1 MESGDLQPASSPWR
15 LRKQEDGQAAEQQ
28 KEEEEGDQE
37 QNQNQ
42 NQQVVSKDSNSSE
55 NVEVIEGTNEGVLV
69 SKVMFDAPQQYVQA
83 ARLIGRSEFTDKGGS
98 SVACQFEAEG
108 DGVGP
113 MFGFGEEVYPDVL
126 VDGIECLAYISDR
139 EDDGDDELSMTD
151 DDDDLGNVVSDSGV
165 VDDDEDIVEGYPF
178 TVFLDSFFDDENDN
192 GDDIEDDTEDDEM
205 FQFPDDSSSS
215 EDLPRTLSEDS
226 SDGNGRDVWS
236 PWGRNRYTA
245 ESRGRN
251 INSRGSG
258 WSPWS
263 SNEASSAL
271 PEDDEEEIEFI
282 SGGGGGGAGGG
293 AGSEVSD
300 NGRYTDEDEYIQG
313 NEEVA
318 DGDLSWLDA
327 GNEETETG
335 D

>member
-1 MESGDLQPASSPWR
+1 MESRDLQPASSPWQS
-15 LRKQEDGQAAEQQ
+15 RKQEDGQAAGDQNER
-28 KEEEEGDQE
+28 EEGDQE
-37 QNQNQ
+37 QSE
-42 NQQVVSKDSNSSE
+42 NQQIVSKDNDSSE
-55 NVEVIEGTNEGVLV
+55 GVDVVDGTTKGVLV
-69 SKVMFDAPQQYVQA
+69 SRVMFDAPQQYVQA
-83 ARLIGRSEFTDKGGS
+83 ARLIGRSEFTDMGGS

-126 VDGIECLAYISDR
+126 VDGIECLAYMSDR

-151 DDDDLGNVVSDSGV
+151 DENLGNVVSDSRI
-165 VDDDEDIVEGYPF
+165 VDDDDEEDILKGYPF
-178 TVFLDSFFDDENDN
+178 TVFLDRFFDDEDDN
-192 GDDIEDDTEDDEM
+192 GDDVEDDTEDDEM
-205 FQFPDDSSSS
+205 FQFPDDPGSS
-215 EDLPRTLSEDS
+215 EDLPRTLSDDS
-226 SDGNGRDVWS
+226 SDGSGTDVWA
-236 PWGRNRYTA
+236 PWGRNRYPA
-245 ESRGRN
+245 ESRGRY

-263 SNEASSAL
+263 SSEASSAL
-271 PEDDEEEIEFI
+271 PEDGEEVEIV
-282 SGGGGGGAGGG
+282 SGDDGGGG
-293 AGSEVSD
+293 AGSEVSSG
-300 NGRYTDEDEYIQG
+300 GRYTDEDEYVLG